1 MQRFL
6 PGRHLPGHHEIES
19 FGNGGFR
26 LGGVSHAGSI
36 LITASGARAL
46 DVASVAELTPAHL
59 DVLLAEKDQSDM
71 LLIGAG
77 REMLP
82 LPKPVMNFLRENG
95 IGYDLMTT
103 NAAVRTYNVVLA
115 EDRRVS
121 AIIIAVDKAYG

>member
-6 PGRHLPGHHEIES
+6 PGRHQIES

-36 LITASGARAL
+36 LITASGTRAL
-46 DVASVAELTPAHL
+46 DVVGIADLTTAHL

-71 LLIGAG
+71 LLVGTG

-82 LPKPVMNFLRENG
+82 LPVAVTTFLRDNNM
-95 IGYDLMTT
+95 GYDLMTT

>member
-6 PGRHLPGHHEIES
+6 PGRHDIES

-36 LITASGARAL
+36 LITASGNRAL
-46 DVASVAELTPAHL
+46 DVSGIAELTPAHL
-59 DVLLAEKDQSDM
+59 EVLLAEKDQSDM
-71 LLIGAG
+71 LLIGTG

-82 LPKPVMNFLRENG
+82 LPKPVMTMLRDNS
-95 IGYDLMTT
+95 IGYDVMTT

-121 AIIIAVDKAYG
+121 AILIAVDKAHG